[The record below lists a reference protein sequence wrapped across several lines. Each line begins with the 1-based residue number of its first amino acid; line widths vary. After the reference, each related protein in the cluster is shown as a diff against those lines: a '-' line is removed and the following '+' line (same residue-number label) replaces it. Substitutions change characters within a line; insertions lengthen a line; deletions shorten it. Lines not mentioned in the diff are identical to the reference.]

1 MNRVT
6 VTAVYDNREYVA
18 SKTYDKA
25 IEYDTIESIVDQY
38 RYMKATIVGTGAICL
53 MVDRETDIGISSMK
67 TIQVRREFDIESE
80 PRVSPHSM
88 AYRDTDD
95 WEY

>member
-6 VTAVYDNREYVA
+6 VIAEYDGQQYVA

-25 IEYDTIESIVDQY
+25 DQYDTIESTVDQH
-38 RYMKATIVGTGAICL
+38 RYMKATIVGTGAVCL
-53 MVDRETDIGISSMK
+53 MVDKETDIGISGMRV
-67 TIQVRREFDIESE
+67 TQVKRDFDIERQ
-80 PRVSPHSM
+80 PTISPHSQ
-88 AYRDTDD
+88 AWQDTDD

>member
-6 VTAVYDNREYVA
+6 VIATYNGQEYIA

-25 IEYDTIESIVDQY
+25 IEYDTIESIVDQH

-53 MVDRETDIGISSMK
+53 MVDRQTHIGISGMK
-67 TIQVRREFDIESE
+67 TIQVKREFDIDPK
-80 PRVSPHSM
+80 PRVSPHSLV
-88 AYRDTDD
+88 YRDTDD